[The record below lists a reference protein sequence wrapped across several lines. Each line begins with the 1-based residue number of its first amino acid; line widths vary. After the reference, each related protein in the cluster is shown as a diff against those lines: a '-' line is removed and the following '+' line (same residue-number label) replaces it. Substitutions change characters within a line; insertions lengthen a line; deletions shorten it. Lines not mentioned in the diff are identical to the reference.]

1 MKGLR
6 NFDIS
11 VFEHL
16 CVYLRV
22 STRKQS
28 LDIKCGLPQQKLL
41 CDQWINNS
49 SSLNKSNISYWEDI
63 GSSYKNEKVLTEMNQ
78 MLKKMRP
85 KSLIIISE
93 VSRLGRSKNMVMK
106 ILKNVLNK
114 KSGIYSVG
122 ENLTFGIGKIL
133 NKKFISRIED
143 SEKESDTLSMRVKN
157 SQYYIKT
164 NGGHIG
170 KPPFGY
176 KVVRNYKNIPVLQ
189 ENPEHFKLIDT
200 MIRLVDESLAYSQ
213 IANLMNNNNQLHE
226 NKLWTGTKI
235 RFILTKFYP
244 EHLTKSIEE
253 QNIMFETKSYIDNY
267 QSDTHLME
275 LYELN
280 DNYLTLRSG
289 KYILKTY

>member
-1 MKGLR
+1 MKSLR

-28 LDIKCGLPQQKLL
+28 LDVKCGLPQQKLL

-63 GSSYKNEKVLTEMNQ
+63 GSSYKNEKVLTEMNH
-78 MLKKMRP
+78 MLNKMRP
-85 KSLIIISE
+85 KSLIVISE

-106 ILKNVLNK
+106 ILKNILSK

-122 ENLTFGIGKIL
+122 ENLTFGIGKIS
-133 NKKFISRIED
+133 NNKFISRIED

-157 SQYYIKT
+157 FQHYIKS

-189 ENPEHFKLIDT
+189 ENPEHFKFIDT
-200 MIRLVDESLAYSQ
+200 MIELINLSYTYAE
-213 IANLMNNNNQLHE
+213 IANFMNKQSQLHE
-226 NKLWTGTKI
+226 NKLWTETKI
-235 RFILTKFYP
+235 KFIIKKFYP
-244 EHLTKSIEE
+244 EHLTKLTEE
-253 QNIMFETKSYIDNY
+253 KNIMFESNSHIDNY

-280 DNYLTLRSG
+280 NNYLSLRSG
-289 KYILKTY
+289 KCIFKMY